1 MVIWGMDSRS
11 LLFTLVQLLL
21 RPGYLISDYIS
32 GKRQASFPP
41 VKMLLLVAIV
51 FLIAATLKDST
62 PIDEK
67 DIHSSFDLFGK
78 WTYNNPGWSMMAF
91 GCLFLLPTWLLYRN
105 APKHRKHTL
114 PEGFFIQVFMATLF
128 TIIGILST
136 LCNSLY
142 LLLLWGFYYLIAY
155 RQLFGY
161 SWWGTF
167 WRLCICIWAATTTL
181 LDLVEFG
188 NHLLHFGTGPIKQIL
203 YANGTAIFL
212 VLIGLLVD
220 YHIIQRTWSRF
231 VNSLRKCIRLMSKY
245 RTEIEKKIRKTC

>member
-1 MVIWGMDSRS
+1 
-11 LLFTLVQLLL
+11 
-21 RPGYLISDYIS
+21 
-32 GKRQASFPP
+32 
-41 VKMLLLVAIV
+41 
-51 FLIAATLKDST
+51 
-62 PIDEK
+62 
-67 DIHSSFDLFGK
+67 
-78 WTYNNPGWSMMAF
+78 MMAISSV
-91 GCLFLLPTWLLYRN
+91 FLLPTWLLYRN

-128 TIIGILST
+128 TIIGIITMLSH
-136 LCNSLY
+136 SLY
-142 LLLLWGFYYLIAY
+142 VLLLWGFYYLIAY

-167 WRLCICIWAATTTL
+167 WRLCICIWAATTTI

-203 YANGTAIFL
+203 YATGTAIFL